1 MNSSKPII
9 ILSDAN
15 VLIDYIK
22 ANEKLLTEACSAV
35 FEIYVPIPVLREI
48 KQLTET
54 KAKRLGLKLY
64 EPSTEQLTES
74 LSDSMRLS
82 FEDKLCLRIASDNVW
97 ICATNDKVLKKE
109 CERFKVSTMWGLEI
123 MLVLNEKGVL
133 SKKEATKT
141 AQAIFKVNK
150 RLGEAVV
157 QDFIKKLK

>member
-1 MNSSKPII
+1 MSSSKPII

-22 ANEKLLTEACSAV
+22 ANEKLLSQACSAV

-48 KQLTET
+48 KQLTEA

-64 EPSTEQLTES
+64 EPSIEQLTEPV
-74 LSDSMRLS
+74 SDSLRLS
-82 FEDKLCLRIASDNVW
+82 FEDNLCLRIAKDKGW
-97 ICATNDKVLKKE
+97 ICATNDKVLKNE

-133 SKKEATKT
+133 SKKDATKT
-141 AQAIFKVNK
+141 AQIILKENK
-150 RLGEAVV
+150 RLGESVV